1 MTDIHCH
8 ILPGVDDGSENLEE
22 SLAMAKMAAASG
34 IRQIVATPHFP
45 GTYAS
50 MEQLPLIIDRFQL
63 LGHAIQREDLPLT
76 VYPGAEILYMPETAD
91 LARQGKLPTI
101 GKSSYLLIEFY
112 FDEPLY
118 DIENALRELSR
129 GGYRPVIAHPERYK
143 AVQQHPQVPA
153 RWFSRG
159 YVLQLNKGSL
169 LGAFGNRVQNTATG
183 ILESG
188 LAHIIASDAHS
199 SSHRTPHMTGL
210 VNWLND
216 RCDPEYI
223 RILLEENPRRLLQN
237 REMVPIL

>member
-22 SLAMAKMAAASG
+22 SLAMAKMAVASG
-34 IRQIVATPHFP
+34 VRQIVATPHFP
-45 GTYAS
+45 GTQAAL
-50 MEQLPLIIDRFQL
+50 EQLPLIIDRFQL
-63 LGHAIQREDLPLT
+63 LGHAITRKNLPLT
-76 VYPGAEILYMPETAD
+76 LYPGAEILCMPETAE

-101 GKSSYLLIEFY
+101 GKTNYLLTEFY

-118 DIENALRELSR
+118 NIEQTLTALTRA
-129 GGYRPVIAHPERYK
+129 GYRPVIAHPERYK
-143 AVQQHPQVPA
+143 AVQQHSQVPA

-169 LGAFGNRVQNTATG
+169 LGTFGSRVQATATG

-199 SSHRTPHMTGL
+199 SSRRTPHMEGL
-210 VNWLND
+210 VTWLND
-216 RCDPEYI
+216 RCDPDYT
-223 RILLEENPRRLLQN
+223 RILLEENPRRLVED
-237 REMVPIL
+237 REMVPVP